1 MGKVPN
7 DNVNANESGNAP
19 IASLC
24 PSKVKGMEG
33 ERSGASCLSS
43 GSNLLKDKTATSFGC
58 ESFNGRGVTLHTVT
72 GDGLLF

>member
-33 ERSGASCLSS
+33 ARSGASCLSS
-43 GSNLLKDKTATSFGC
+43 GSNLLKDKTPT
-58 ESFNGRGVTLHTVT
+58 SFNGKGVTLHTVT